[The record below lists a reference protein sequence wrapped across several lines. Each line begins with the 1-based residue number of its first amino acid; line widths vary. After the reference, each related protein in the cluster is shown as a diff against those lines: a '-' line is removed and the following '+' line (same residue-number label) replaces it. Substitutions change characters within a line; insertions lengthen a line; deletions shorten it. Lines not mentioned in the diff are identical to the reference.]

1 MNRRMQIRWK
11 LITIIV
17 LAALLAFLLLIFKD
31 RSEPEYV
38 GEMVFTEEMQILTN
52 KSAELLKTDPKEVRQ
67 EIGEYTKEEDWYE
80 AFDQFLTYHELD
92 QKICRETIGII
103 GGEAVVHKPE
113 LARAQV
119 LTVEAKVYSCASD
132 EFEQLSYTNVIAYRM
147 EDTLLAIREKLPDPV
162 VFPEAYL
169 EEADE
174 NGIQFFYRGC
184 ELYHPCAQ
192 KQESE
197 QIVTLGFRGEELV
210 SYEEDGEIISG
221 KTLQVTEQAV
231 TLEEQVE
238 ILFGEV
244 CEGYYQKEEVRS
256 SNTDEIPIGYAFTDY
271 LIKDGKI
278 CAFLILPKE
287 QMEYI
292 RVAIWQSDYRGL
304 YHKEIIL
311 QSSEELTLSYMKNG
325 EKKEEPLPAGK
336 KLVLS
341 QDADYLKEGM
351 LKVVNPTNSGKTD
364 LLSVHRNQGVPSY
377 RGNFEIH
384 KTEDGLLLINELLLE
399 EYLYAVVPSEM
410 PSTYPAESLKAQA
423 VCARTYSYGYLEHAG
438 LPALGAHVDDSVN
451 YQVYNNIME
460 KKSSTDAVRQTEG
473 ELLLQDGKPITA
485 YYYSTSCGYG
495 SDDRIWKEEGESAAP
510 YLRSVHIAQDKN
522 QDINKESQEKLI
534 QMDPLKENKEQTDAA
549 QIDELQEKN
558 EQPVVNH
565 QDNQQD
571 NLQKNSEQ
579 KIKETI
585 DNNQNDLTQ
594 EEAIREYLTTVH
606 EEDYEK
612 DEPWYRWSYTV
623 KDFDTN
629 LLKKKLQERGI
640 SFTDFK
646 KVKDMEIIRRAA
658 GGSAEILVITT
669 DQGEIP
675 VEGEYEI
682 RYVLNQGGGVIRQ
695 DDSPYALSTILPS
708 AYFVMDLQMGKKGVT
723 GFSLSGGGFGHG
735 VGMSQNAAKSMA
747 QSGKTYEEI
756 LAMFYRDCQLAKK
769 Y

>member
-1 MNRRMQIRWK
+1 MQIRWK
-11 LITIIV
+11 LIIIFV
-17 LAALLAFLLLIFKD
+17 LAALLAFLLFFYKE

-38 GEMVFTEEMQILTN
+38 GEMVFTGDMQILTD
-52 KSAELLKTDPKEVRQ
+52 KSAELLKTDPEAVRE

-92 QKICRETIGII
+92 RQICKETIGII
-103 GGEAVVHKPE
+103 GGKDFVHKPE
-113 LARAQV
+113 LAKGQV
-119 LTVEAKVYSCASD
+119 LTVDGTVYSYVSNGFD
-132 EFEQLSYTNVIAYRM
+132 QLSYRNVVAYRM
-147 EDTLLAIREKLPDPV
+147 ENTLLAIREKLSDPV
-162 VFPEAYL
+162 VFREAYL

-174 NGIQFFYRGC
+174 SGIQFFYRGC
-184 ELYHPCAQ
+184 GLYHPCAQ
-192 KQESE
+192 KQGAE
-197 QIVTLGFRGEELV
+197 QIVTLAFQGDELV

-231 TLEEQVE
+231 TLEEQGT
-238 ILFGEV
+238 IPFGEV

-256 SNTDEIPIGYAFTDY
+256 SNMDEIPIGYAFTDY

-292 RVAIWQSDYRGL
+292 RVAIQQSDYRGL

-311 QSSEELTLSYMKNG
+311 QSSEELTLSYLENG

-336 KLVLS
+336 KLVLL
-341 QDADYLKEGM
+341 QDTDYLKEGM

-384 KTEDGLLLINELLLE
+384 KTEEGLLLINELLLE

-460 KKSSTDAVRQTEG
+460 KKSSTDAVRQTGG

-495 SDDRIWKEEGESAAP
+495 TDDRIWKEQGDSAAP
-510 YLRSVHIAQDKN
+510 YLRSVHIAREDSQKN
-522 QDINKESQEKLI
+522 LEQKTNEDTDNKLNDLI
-534 QMDPLKENKEQTDAA
+534 QE
-549 QIDELQEKN
+549 
-558 EQPVVNH
+558 
-565 QDNQQD
+565 
-571 NLQKNSEQ
+571 
-579 KIKETI
+579 ETLR
-585 DNNQNDLTQ
+585 D
-594 EEAIREYLTTVH
+594 YLTAVH

-612 DEPWYRWSYTV
+612 EEPWYRWSYTV
-623 KDFDTN
+623 KDIDID

-646 KVKDMEIIRRAA
+646 KVKDMEITRRAA
-658 GGSAEILVITT
+658 GGSAGALVITT

-675 VEGEYEI
+675 VEEEYEI

-695 DDSPYALSTILPS
+695 DGSAYELSTILPS
-708 AYFVMDLQMGKKGVT
+708 AYFVIDLQKGKKGIT
-723 GFSLSGGGFGHG
+723 GFTLSGGGFGHG
-735 VGMSQNAAKSMA
+735 VGMSQNAAKAMA

-756 LAMFYRDCQLAKK
+756 LAMFYRNCQLAKK

>member
-1 MNRRMQIRWK
+1 MQIRWK
-11 LITIIV
+11 LIIIFV
-17 LAALLAFLLLIFKD
+17 LAALLAFLLFFYKE

-38 GEMVFTEEMQILTN
+38 GEMVFTGDMQILTD
-52 KSAELLKTDPKEVRQ
+52 KSAELLKTDPEAVRE

-92 QKICRETIGII
+92 RQICKETIGII
-103 GGEAVVHKPE
+103 GGKDFVHKPE
-113 LARAQV
+113 LAKGQV
-119 LTVEAKVYSCASD
+119 LTVDGTVYSYVSNGFD
-132 EFEQLSYTNVIAYRM
+132 QLSYRNVDAYRM
-147 EDTLLAIREKLPDPV
+147 ENTLLAIREKLSDPV
-162 VFPEAYL
+162 VFREAYL

-174 NGIQFFYRGC
+174 SGIQFFYRGC
-184 ELYHPCAQ
+184 GLYHPCAQ
-192 KQESE
+192 KQGAE
-197 QIVTLGFRGEELV
+197 QIVTLAFQGEELV

-231 TLEEQVE
+231 TLEEQGT
-238 ILFGEV
+238 IPFGEV

-256 SNTDEIPIGYAFTDY
+256 SNMDEIPIGYAFTDY

-292 RVAIWQSDYRGL
+292 RVAIQQSDYRGL

-311 QSSEELTLSYMKNG
+311 QSSEELTLSYLENG

-341 QDADYLKEGM
+341 QDTDYLKEGM

-384 KTEDGLLLINELLLE
+384 KTEEGLLLINELLLE

-423 VCARTYSYGYLEHAG
+423 VCARTYSYGYLDHAG

-460 KKSSTDAVRQTEG
+460 KKSSTDAVRQTGG

-495 SDDRIWKEEGESAAP
+495 TDDRIWKEQGDSAAP
-510 YLRSVHIAQDKN
+510 YLRSVHIAREDSQKN
-522 QDINKESQEKLI
+522 LEQKTNEDTDNKLNDLI
-534 QMDPLKENKEQTDAA
+534 QE
-549 QIDELQEKN
+549 
-558 EQPVVNH
+558 
-565 QDNQQD
+565 
-571 NLQKNSEQ
+571 
-579 KIKETI
+579 ETLR
-585 DNNQNDLTQ
+585 D
-594 EEAIREYLTTVH
+594 YLTAVH

-612 DEPWYRWSYTV
+612 EEPWYRWSYTV
-623 KDFDTN
+623 KDIDID

-646 KVKDMEIIRRAA
+646 KVKDMEITRRAA
-658 GGSAEILVITT
+658 GGSAGALVITT

-675 VEGEYEI
+675 VEEEYEI

-695 DDSPYALSTILPS
+695 DGSAYELSTILPS
-708 AYFVMDLQMGKKGVT
+708 AYFVIDLQKGKKGIT
-723 GFSLSGGGFGHG
+723 GFTLSGGGFGHG
-735 VGMSQNAAKSMA
+735 VGMSQNAAKAMA

-756 LAMFYRDCQLAKK
+756 LAMFYRNCQLAKK

>member
-11 LITIIV
+11 LIIILV
-17 LAALLAFLLLIFKD
+17 LAALLAFLLFFYKD

-38 GEMVFTEEMQILTN
+38 GEMVFTGEMQILTD
-52 KSAELLKTDPKEVRQ
+52 KSAELLKTDPEEVRQ

-92 QKICRETIGII
+92 RQICKETIGII
-103 GGEAVVHKPE
+103 GGKDFVHKPE
-113 LARAQV
+113 LAKGQI
-119 LTVEAKVYSCASD
+119 LTAGAEVYSYVSD
-132 EFEQLSYTNVIAYRM
+132 GFEQLSYTNVVAYRI
-147 EDTLLAIREKLPDPV
+147 ENTLLAIREKMTDPV
-162 VFPEAYL
+162 VFSEAYL

-174 NGIQFFYRGC
+174 SGIRFFYRGC
-184 ELYHPCAQ
+184 ELYHPCGQ
-192 KQESE
+192 KQGSE
-197 QIVTLGFRGEELV
+197 QIVTLGLRGGELI

-221 KTLQVTEQAV
+221 KTLQVTEHAV
-231 TLEEQVE
+231 TLEEQGE
-238 ILFGEV
+238 IPFGEV

-256 SNTDEIPIGYAFTDY
+256 SNKDEIPIGYAFTDY

-287 QMEYI
+287 RMEYI
-292 RVAIWQSDYRGL
+292 RVAIQQSDYRGL
-304 YHKEIIL
+304 YHKEVVL
-311 QSSEELTLSYMKNG
+311 QSSEELMLSYLVNG
-325 EKKEEPLPAGK
+325 ERKEEPLSAGK
-336 KLVLS
+336 KLVLT
-341 QDADYLKEGM
+341 QDTDYLKEGM
-351 LKVVNPTNSGKTD
+351 LKVVNPTNSGRTD
-364 LLSVHRNQGVPSY
+364 LLSVHRNQGIPSY

-384 KTEDGLLLINELLLE
+384 KTEEGLLLINELLLE

-410 PSTYPAESLKAQA
+410 PSTYPPESLKAQA
-423 VCARTYSYGYLEHAG
+423 VCARTYSHGYLEHAG

-495 SDDRIWKEEGESAAP
+495 TDDRIWKEEGEGAAP
-510 YLRSVHIAQDKN
+510 YLRSVHIAQDEN
-522 QDINKESQEKLI
+522 NESQEI
-534 QMDPLKENKEQTDAA
+534 SEQTDTT
-549 QIDELQEKN
+549 QTDELQKN
-558 EQPVVNH
+558 EQPVA
-565 QDNQQD
+565 NQQD
-571 NLQKNSEQ
+571 NSQKNLEQ
-579 KIKETI
+579 KNNEDI
-585 DNNQNDLTQ
+585 DNKLSDLTQ
-594 EEAIREYLTTVH
+594 EEVLREYLTTVH

-612 DEPWYRWSYTV
+612 EEPWYRWSYTV
-623 KDFDTN
+623 QDLDID

-658 GGSAEILVITT
+658 GGSARTLVIST
-669 DQGEIP
+669 DQGELQ

-682 RYVLNQGGGVIRQ
+682 RYVLNQGGEVIRQ
-695 DDSPYALSTILPS
+695 DDSAYIPSTILPS
-708 AYFVMDLQMGKKGVT
+708 AYFVMDLQKGKKGIT
-723 GFSLSGGGFGHG
+723 GFTLYGGGFGHG
-735 VGMSQNAAKSMA
+735 VGMSQNAAKAMA

-756 LAMFYRDCQLAKK
+756 LAMFYWNCQLAKK

>member
-11 LITIIV
+11 LITILI
-17 LAALLAFLLLIFKD
+17 LAALLAFLLLFYKD

-38 GEMVFTEEMQILTN
+38 GEMVFTGEMQILTD
-52 KSAELLKTDPKEVRQ
+52 KSAELLEANPEEVR
-67 EIGEYTKEEDWYE
+67 EKIGEYTREEDWYE

-92 QKICRETIGII
+92 QKICRETIGFI
-103 GGEAVVHKPE
+103 GGKAVVHKPE
-113 LARAQV
+113 LTEGQLLAV
-119 LTVEAKVYSCASD
+119 DGTVYSYASD
-132 EFEQLSYTNVIAYRM
+132 GLDQLCYTNVVAYRM
-147 EDTLLAIREKLPDPV
+147 ENTLLAIRERIPDPV

-174 NGIQFFYRGC
+174 SGIWFFYRGC
-184 ELYHPCAQ
+184 ELYHPCTQ
-192 KQESE
+192 KQGSE
-197 QIVTLGFRGEELV
+197 QIVTLGLRGEELV
-210 SYEEDGEIISG
+210 SCEEDGEIISG
-221 KTLQVTEQAV
+221 KTLQVTEHSV
-231 TLEEQVE
+231 TLEEQGE
-238 ILFGEV
+238 IPFGEA

-256 SNTDEIPIGYAFTDY
+256 SKTDEIPIGYAFTDF
-271 LIKDGKI
+271 LIKDGRI

-292 RVAIWQSDYRGL
+292 RVAVQQSDYQGL
-304 YHKEIIL
+304 YHREIIL
-311 QSSEELTLSYMKNG
+311 QSSEELALSYLENG
-325 EKKEEPLPAGK
+325 EWKEESLQAGK

-341 QDADYLKEGM
+341 QNTDYLNEGM

-377 RGNFEIH
+377 RGSFEIH

-495 SDDRIWKEEGESAAP
+495 TDDRIWKKEGESAAP
-510 YLRSVHIAQDKN
+510 YLRSVHIAQDENRETQK
-522 QDINKESQEKLI
+522 
-534 QMDPLKENKEQTDAA
+534 NKEQTDR
-549 QIDELQEKN
+549 LQENN
-558 EQPVVNH
+558 EQSAA
-565 QDNQQD
+565 NQQED
-571 NLQKNSEQ
+571 SQKNPEQ
-579 KIKETI
+579 KANENT
-585 DNNQNDLTQ
+585 DNKLNDLTQ
-594 EEAIREYLTTVH
+594 EEALREYLTTVH

-612 DEPWYRWSYTV
+612 EEPWYRWSYIV
-623 KDFDTN
+623 KELDVD

-640 SFTDFK
+640 PFNDFK
-646 KVKDMEIIRRAA
+646 KVKDMEIARRAA
-658 GGSAEILVITT
+658 GGSAGTLVIST

-682 RYVLNQGGGVIRQ
+682 RYVLNQGGKVLRQ
-695 DDSPYALSTILPS
+695 DGSAYELSTILPS
-708 AYFVMDLQMGKKGVT
+708 AYFVIDLQKGKKGIT
-723 GFSLSGGGFGHG
+723 GFTLSGGGFGHG
-735 VGMSQNAAKSMA
+735 VGMSQNAAKAMA
-747 QSGKTYEEI
+747 QSGRTYEEI
-756 LAMFYRDCQLAKK
+756 LSMFYWNCQLAKK

>member
-11 LITIIV
+11 LIIIFV
-17 LAALLAFLLLIFKD
+17 LAALLAFLLFFYKE

-38 GEMVFTEEMQILTN
+38 GEMVFTGEMQILTD
-52 KSAELLKTDPKEVRQ
+52 KSAELLKTDPEAVRE

-92 QKICRETIGII
+92 RQICKETIGII
-103 GGEAVVHKPE
+103 GGKDFVHKPE
-113 LARAQV
+113 LAKGQV
-119 LTVEAKVYSCASD
+119 LTVDGTVYSYVPNGFD
-132 EFEQLSYTNVIAYRM
+132 QLSYRNVVAYRM
-147 EDTLLAIREKLPDPV
+147 ENTLLAIREKLSDPV
-162 VFPEAYL
+162 VFREAYL

-174 NGIQFFYRGC
+174 SGIQFFYRGC
-184 ELYHPCAQ
+184 GLYHPCAQ
-192 KQESE
+192 KQGAE
-197 QIVTLGFRGEELV
+197 QIVTLAFQGEELV

-231 TLEEQVE
+231 TLEEQGT
-238 ILFGEV
+238 IPFGEV

-256 SNTDEIPIGYAFTDY
+256 SNMDEIPIGYAFTDY

-292 RVAIWQSDYRGL
+292 RVAIQQSDYRGL

-311 QSSEELTLSYMKNG
+311 QSSEELTLSYLENG

-341 QDADYLKEGM
+341 QDTDYLKEGM

-460 KKSSTDAVRQTEG
+460 KKSSTDAVRQTGG

-495 SDDRIWKEEGESAAP
+495 TDDRIWKEEGESAAP
-510 YLRSVHIAQDKN
+510 YLRSVHIAREDSQKN
-522 QDINKESQEKLI
+522 LEQKTNEDTDNKLNDLI
-534 QMDPLKENKEQTDAA
+534 QE
-549 QIDELQEKN
+549 
-558 EQPVVNH
+558 
-565 QDNQQD
+565 
-571 NLQKNSEQ
+571 
-579 KIKETI
+579 ETLR
-585 DNNQNDLTQ
+585 D
-594 EEAIREYLTTVH
+594 YLTAVH

-612 DEPWYRWSYTV
+612 EEPWYRWSYTV
-623 KDFDTN
+623 KDIDID

-646 KVKDMEIIRRAA
+646 KVKDMEITRRAA
-658 GGSAEILVITT
+658 GGSAGALVITT

-675 VEGEYEI
+675 VEEEYEI

-695 DDSPYALSTILPS
+695 DGSAYELSTILPS
-708 AYFVMDLQMGKKGVT
+708 AYFVIDLQKGKKGIT
-723 GFSLSGGGFGHG
+723 GFTLSGGGFGHG
-735 VGMSQNAAKSMA
+735 VGMSQNAAKAMA

-756 LAMFYRDCQLAKK
+756 LAMFYRNCQLAKK

>member
-1 MNRRMQIRWK
+1 MQIRWK
-11 LITIIV
+11 LIIIFV
-17 LAALLAFLLLIFKD
+17 LAALLAFLLFFYKE

-38 GEMVFTEEMQILTN
+38 GEMVFTGDMQILTD
-52 KSAELLKTDPKEVRQ
+52 KSAEILKTDPEAVRE

-92 QKICRETIGII
+92 RQICKETIGII
-103 GGEAVVHKPE
+103 GGKDFVHKPE
-113 LARAQV
+113 LAKGQV
-119 LTVEAKVYSCASD
+119 LTVDGTVYSYVSNGFD
-132 EFEQLSYTNVIAYRM
+132 QLSYRNVVAYRM
-147 EDTLLAIREKLPDPV
+147 ENTLLAIREKLPDPV
-162 VFPEAYL
+162 VFSEAYL

-174 NGIQFFYRGC
+174 SGIQFFYRGC
-184 ELYHPCAQ
+184 ELYHPCTQ
-192 KQESE
+192 KQGSE
-197 QIVTLGFRGEELV
+197 QIVTLAFKGSELV

-231 TLEEQVE
+231 TLEEQGT
-238 ILFGEV
+238 IPFGER

-292 RVAIWQSDYRGL
+292 RVAIQQSDYRGL
-304 YHKEIIL
+304 YHKEVIL
-311 QSSEELTLSYMKNG
+311 QSSEELILSYLENG
-325 EKKEEPLPAGK
+325 ERKEEPLPAGK

-341 QDADYLKEGM
+341 QDTDYLKEGM

-460 KKSSTDAVRQTEG
+460 KKSSTDAVRQTGG

-495 SDDRIWKEEGESAAP
+495 TDDRIWKEEGESAAP
-510 YLRSVHIAQDKN
+510 YLRSVHIAREDSQKN
-522 QDINKESQEKLI
+522 LEQKTNEDTDNKLNDLI
-534 QMDPLKENKEQTDAA
+534 QE
-549 QIDELQEKN
+549 
-558 EQPVVNH
+558 
-565 QDNQQD
+565 
-571 NLQKNSEQ
+571 
-579 KIKETI
+579 ETLR
-585 DNNQNDLTQ
+585 D
-594 EEAIREYLTTVH
+594 YLTAVH

-612 DEPWYRWSYTV
+612 EEPWYRWSYTV
-623 KDFDTN
+623 KDIDID

-646 KVKDMEIIRRAA
+646 KVKDMEITRRAA
-658 GGSAEILVITT
+658 GGSAGALVITT

-675 VEGEYEI
+675 VEEEYEI

-695 DDSPYALSTILPS
+695 DGSAYELSTILPS
-708 AYFVMDLQMGKKGVT
+708 AYFVIDLQKGKKGIT
-723 GFSLSGGGFGHG
+723 GFTLSGGGFGHG
-735 VGMSQNAAKSMA
+735 VGMSQNAAKAMA

-756 LAMFYRDCQLAKK
+756 LAMFYRNCQLAKK

>member
-1 MNRRMQIRWK
+1 MQIRWK
-11 LITIIV
+11 LIIIFV
-17 LAALLAFLLLIFKD
+17 LAALLAFLLFFYKE

-38 GEMVFTEEMQILTN
+38 GEMVFTGDMQILTD
-52 KSAELLKTDPKEVRQ
+52 KSAELLKTDPEAVRE

-92 QKICRETIGII
+92 RQICKETIGII
-103 GGEAVVHKPE
+103 GGKDFVHKPE
-113 LARAQV
+113 LAKGQV
-119 LTVEAKVYSCASD
+119 LTVDGTVYSYVSNGFD
-132 EFEQLSYTNVIAYRM
+132 QLSYRNVVAYRM
-147 EDTLLAIREKLPDPV
+147 ENTLLAIREKLSDPV
-162 VFPEAYL
+162 VFREAYL

-174 NGIQFFYRGC
+174 SGIQFFYRGC
-184 ELYHPCAQ
+184 GLYHPCAQ
-192 KQESE
+192 KQGAE
-197 QIVTLGFRGEELV
+197 QIVTLAFQGEELV

-231 TLEEQVE
+231 TLEEQGT
-238 ILFGEV
+238 IPFGEV

-256 SNTDEIPIGYAFTDY
+256 SNMDEIPIGYAFTDY

-292 RVAIWQSDYRGL
+292 RVAIQQSDYRGL

-311 QSSEELTLSYMKNG
+311 QSSEELTLSYLENG

-341 QDADYLKEGM
+341 QDTDYLKEGM

-460 KKSSTDAVRQTEG
+460 KKSSTDAVRQTGG

-495 SDDRIWKEEGESAAP
+495 TDDRIWKEEGESAAP
-510 YLRSVHIAQDKN
+510 YLRSVHIAREDSQKN
-522 QDINKESQEKLI
+522 LEQKTNEDTDNKLNDLI
-534 QMDPLKENKEQTDAA
+534 QE
-549 QIDELQEKN
+549 
-558 EQPVVNH
+558 
-565 QDNQQD
+565 
-571 NLQKNSEQ
+571 
-579 KIKETI
+579 ETLR
-585 DNNQNDLTQ
+585 D
-594 EEAIREYLTTVH
+594 YLTAVH

-612 DEPWYRWSYTV
+612 EEPWYRWSYTV
-623 KDFDTN
+623 KDIDID

-646 KVKDMEIIRRAA
+646 KVKDMEITRRAA
-658 GGSAEILVITT
+658 GGSAGALVITT

-675 VEGEYEI
+675 VEEEYEI

-695 DDSPYALSTILPS
+695 DGSAYELSTILPS
-708 AYFVMDLQMGKKGVT
+708 AYFVIDLQKGKKGIT
-723 GFSLSGGGFGHG
+723 GFTLSGGGFGHG
-735 VGMSQNAAKSMA
+735 VGMSQNAAKAMA

-756 LAMFYRDCQLAKK
+756 LAMFYRNCQLAKK

>member
-1 MNRRMQIRWK
+1 MNHRMQIRWK
-11 LITIIV
+11 LITILV
-17 LAALLAFLLLIFKD
+17 LAVLLAFLLFFYKD

-38 GEMVFTEEMQILTN
+38 GEMVFTGEMQILTD
-52 KSAELLKTDPKEVRQ
+52 KSAELLKTDPEEARE

-92 QKICRETIGII
+92 RQICKETIGII

-113 LARAQV
+113 LAKGQV
-119 LTVEAKVYSCASD
+119 LAVDGTVYSYASD
-132 EFEQLSYTNVIAYRM
+132 GFEQLSYTNVVAYRM
-147 EDTLLAIREKLPDPV
+147 EDTLLTIREKLPDPV
-162 VFPEAYL
+162 VFQEAYL

-174 NGIQFFYRGC
+174 SGIWFFYRGC

-192 KQESE
+192 KQGSE
-197 QIVTLGFRGEELV
+197 QIVTLAFRGEKLV

-231 TLEEQVE
+231 TLEEQGT
-238 ILFGEV
+238 IPFGEV

-292 RVAIWQSDYRGL
+292 RVAVQQSDYRGL

-311 QSSEELTLSYMKNG
+311 QSSEELTLSYLENG
-325 EKKEEPLPAGK
+325 ERKEEQLPAGE

-341 QDADYLKEGM
+341 QDTDYLKEGM
-351 LKVVNPTNSGKTD
+351 VKVVNPTNSGKTD

-410 PSTYPAESLKAQA
+410 PSTYPSESLKAQA

-495 SDDRIWKEEGESAAP
+495 TDDRIWKKEGESAAP
-510 YLRSVHIAQDKN
+510 YLRSVHIAQD
-522 QDINKESQEKLI
+522 
-534 QMDPLKENKEQTDAA
+534 
-549 QIDELQEKN
+549 EKN
-558 EQPVVNH
+558 E
-565 QDNQQD
+565 
-571 NLQKNSEQ
+571 LQKNSEQ
-579 KIKETI
+579 KIKEII

-594 EEAIREYLTTVH
+594 EEVLCEYLTTVH

-612 DEPWYRWSYTV
+612 EEPWYRWSYTV
-623 KDFDTN
+623 KKLDVD

-646 KVKDMEIIRRAA
+646 KVKDMEITRRAEGGNA
-658 GGSAEILVITT
+658 GILVITT
-669 DQGEIP
+669 DQGEIL

-695 DDSPYALSTILPS
+695 DGSAYELSTILPS
-708 AYFVMDLQMGKKGVT
+708 AYFVIDLQKGKKGIT
-723 GFSLSGGGFGHG
+723 GFTLSGGGFGHG
-735 VGMSQNAAKSMA
+735 VGMSQNAAKAMA

-756 LAMFYRDCQLAKK
+756 LAMFYWNCQLAKK

>member
-1 MNRRMQIRWK
+1 MQIRWK
-11 LITIIV
+11 LITILV
-17 LAALLAFLLLIFKD
+17 LAALLAFLLLFYKD

-38 GEMVFTEEMQILTN
+38 GEMVFTGDMQILTD
-52 KSAELLKTDPKEVRQ
+52 KSAELLKTDPEEVRQ

-113 LARAQV
+113 LAKGQV
-119 LTVEAKVYSCASD
+119 LTVDATVYSCVS
-132 EFEQLSYTNVIAYRM
+132 EGIEQLSYTNVVAYRM
-147 EDTLLAIREKLPDPV
+147 GNTLLAIREKLPDPV
-162 VFPEAYL
+162 VFSEAYL

-174 NGIQFFYRGC
+174 SGIQFFYRGC
-184 ELYHPCAQ
+184 ELYHPCTQ
-192 KQESE
+192 KQGSE
-197 QIVTLGFRGEELV
+197 QIVTLAFKGSELV

-231 TLEEQVE
+231 TLEEQGT
-238 ILFGEV
+238 IPFGER

-292 RVAIWQSDYRGL
+292 RVAIQQSDYRGL
-304 YHKEIIL
+304 YHKEVIL
-311 QSSEELTLSYMKNG
+311 QSSEELILSYLENG
-325 EKKEEPLPAGK
+325 ERKEEPLPAGE
-336 KLVLS
+336 KLILS

-351 LKVVNPTNSGKTD
+351 VKVVNPTNSGKTD
-364 LLSVHRNQGVPSY
+364 LLSVHRNQGVPLY

-384 KTEDGLLLINELLLE
+384 KTEEGLLLINELLLE

-460 KKSSTDAVRQTEG
+460 KKSSTDAVRQTGG

-495 SDDRIWKEEGESAAP
+495 TDDRIWKEEGESAAP
-510 YLRSVHIAQDKN
+510 YLRSVHIAQ
-522 QDINKESQEKLI
+522 QE
-534 QMDPLKENKEQTDAA
+534 NNEQTT
-549 QIDELQEKN
+549 ELQERS
-558 EQPVVNH
+558 EQPVANQ

-571 NLQKNSEQ
+571 NSQKNSEQ

-594 EEAIREYLTTVH
+594 EEVLREYLTTVH

-612 DEPWYRWSYTV
+612 EEPWYRWSYTV
-623 KDFDTN
+623 KDIDID
-629 LLKKKLQERGI
+629 LLKKKLQECGI

-646 KVKDMEIIRRAA
+646 KVKDMEITRRAA
-658 GGSAEILVITT
+658 GGSAGALVITT

-682 RYVLNQGGGVIRQ
+682 RYVLNQGGKVIRQ
-695 DDSPYALSTILPS
+695 DGSAYELSTILPS
-708 AYFVMDLQMGKKGVT
+708 AYFVIDLQKGKKGIT
-723 GFSLSGGGFGHG
+723 GFTLSGGGFGHG
-735 VGMSQNAAKSMA
+735 VGMSQNAAKAMA
-747 QSGKTYEEI
+747 QSGKTYEQI
-756 LAMFYRDCQLAKK
+756 LAMFYWDCQLAKK

>member
-17 LAALLAFLLLIFKD
+17 LAALLAFLLLFYKD

-38 GEMVFTEEMQILTN
+38 GEMVFTGEMQILTD
-52 KSAELLKTDPKEVRQ
+52 KSAELLKTDPEEVRQ

-113 LARAQV
+113 LAKGQV
-119 LTVEAKVYSCASD
+119 LTVEAKVYSCVSD

-147 EDTLLAIREKLPDPV
+147 ENTLLAIREKLSDPV
-162 VFPEAYL
+162 VFSEAYL

-184 ELYHPCAQ
+184 ELYHPCTQ
-192 KQESE
+192 KQGSE
-197 QIVTLGFRGEELV
+197 QIVTLGLRGEKLV

-231 TLEEQVE
+231 TLEEQGT
-238 ILFGEV
+238 LPFGEV

-292 RVAIWQSDYRGL
+292 RVAVQQSDYRGL

-311 QSSEELTLSYMKNG
+311 QSSEELMLSYLENG
-325 EKKEEPLPAGK
+325 EKKEEALPAGK

-351 LKVVNPTNSGKTD
+351 VKVVNPTNSGKTD

-410 PSTYPAESLKAQA
+410 PSAYPAESLKAQA

-495 SDDRIWKEEGESAAP
+495 TDDRIWKKEGESVAP
-510 YLRSVHIAQDKN
+510 YLRSVHIAQD
-522 QDINKESQEKLI
+522 
-534 QMDPLKENKEQTDAA
+534 ENN
-549 QIDELQEKN
+549 ELQEKS
-558 EQPVVNH
+558 EQPVA
-565 QDNQQD
+565 NQQD
-571 NLQKNSEQ
+571 NSQKNSEQ

-594 EEAIREYLTTVH
+594 EELLREYLTTAH

-612 DEPWYRWSYTV
+612 EEPWYRWSYTV
-623 KDFDTN
+623 KELDVD

-640 SFTDFK
+640 SFNDFK
-646 KVKDMEIIRRAA
+646 KVKDMEITRRAA
-658 GGSAEILVITT
+658 GGSAGILVITT

-682 RYVLNQGGGVIRQ
+682 RYVLNQGGVVIRQ
-695 DDSPYALSTILPS
+695 DDSTYALSTILPS
-708 AYFVMDLQMGKKGVT
+708 AYFVMDLQKGKKGIT
-723 GFSLSGGGFGHG
+723 GFTLSGGGFGHG
-735 VGMSQNAAKSMA
+735 VGMSQNAAKAMA
-747 QSGKTYEEI
+747 QSGRTYEEI
-756 LAMFYRDCQLAKK
+756 LDMFYWNCQLAKK

>member
-11 LITIIV
+11 LIIIFV
-17 LAALLAFLLLIFKD
+17 LAALLAFLLFFYKE

-38 GEMVFTEEMQILTN
+38 GEMVFTGDMQILTD
-52 KSAELLKTDPKEVRQ
+52 KSAELLKTDPEAVRE

-92 QKICRETIGII
+92 RQICKETIGII
-103 GGEAVVHKPE
+103 GGKDFVHKPE
-113 LARAQV
+113 LAKGQV
-119 LTVEAKVYSCASD
+119 LTVDGTVYSYVSNGFD
-132 EFEQLSYTNVIAYRM
+132 QLSYRNVVAYRM
-147 EDTLLAIREKLPDPV
+147 ENTLLAIREKLPDPV
-162 VFPEAYL
+162 VLSEAYL

-174 NGIQFFYRGC
+174 SGIQFFYRGC
-184 ELYHPCAQ
+184 ELYHPCTQ
-192 KQESE
+192 KQGSE
-197 QIVTLGFRGEELV
+197 QIVTLAFKGSELV

-231 TLEEQVE
+231 TLEEQGT
-238 ILFGEV
+238 IPFGER

-292 RVAIWQSDYRGL
+292 RVAIQQSDYRGL
-304 YHKEIIL
+304 YHKEVIL
-311 QSSEELTLSYMKNG
+311 QSSEELILSYLENG
-325 EKKEEPLPAGK
+325 ERKEEPLPAGE
-336 KLVLS
+336 KLILS

-351 LKVVNPTNSGKTD
+351 VKVVNPTNSGKTD

-384 KTEDGLLLINELLLE
+384 KTEEGLLLINELLLE

-460 KKSSTDAVRQTEG
+460 KKSSTDAVRQTGG

-495 SDDRIWKEEGESAAP
+495 TDDRIWKEQGDSAAP
-510 YLRSVHIAQDKN
+510 YLRSVHIAREDSQKN
-522 QDINKESQEKLI
+522 LEQKTNEDTDNKLNDLI
-534 QMDPLKENKEQTDAA
+534 QE
-549 QIDELQEKN
+549 
-558 EQPVVNH
+558 
-565 QDNQQD
+565 
-571 NLQKNSEQ
+571 
-579 KIKETI
+579 ETLR
-585 DNNQNDLTQ
+585 D
-594 EEAIREYLTTVH
+594 YLTAVH

-612 DEPWYRWSYTV
+612 EEPWYRWSYTV
-623 KDFDTN
+623 KDIDID

-646 KVKDMEIIRRAA
+646 KVKDMEITRRAA
-658 GGSAEILVITT
+658 GGSAGALVITT

-675 VEGEYEI
+675 VEEEYEI

-695 DDSPYALSTILPS
+695 DGSAYELSTILPS
-708 AYFVMDLQMGKKGVT
+708 AYFVIDLQKGKKGIT
-723 GFSLSGGGFGHG
+723 GFTLSGGGFGHG
-735 VGMSQNAAKSMA
+735 VGMSQNAAKAMA

-756 LAMFYRDCQLAKK
+756 LAMFYRNCQLAKK

>member
-11 LITIIV
+11 LIIIFV
-17 LAALLAFLLLIFKD
+17 LAALLAFLLFFYKE

-38 GEMVFTEEMQILTN
+38 GEMVFTGDMQILTD
-52 KSAELLKTDPKEVRQ
+52 KSAELLKTDPEAVRE

-92 QKICRETIGII
+92 RQICKETIGII
-103 GGEAVVHKPE
+103 GGKDFVHKPE
-113 LARAQV
+113 LAKGQV
-119 LTVEAKVYSCASD
+119 LIVDGTVYSYVSNGFD
-132 EFEQLSYTNVIAYRM
+132 QLSYRNVVAYRM
-147 EDTLLAIREKLPDPV
+147 ENTLLAIREKLSDPV
-162 VFPEAYL
+162 VFREAYL

-174 NGIQFFYRGC
+174 SGIQFFYRGC
-184 ELYHPCAQ
+184 GLYHPCAQ
-192 KQESE
+192 KQGAE
-197 QIVTLGFRGEELV
+197 QIVTLAFQGEELV

-231 TLEEQVE
+231 TLEEQGA
-238 ILFGEV
+238 IPFGEV

-256 SNTDEIPIGYAFTDY
+256 SNMDEIPIGYAFTDY

-292 RVAIWQSDYRGL
+292 RVAIQQSDYRGL

-311 QSSEELTLSYMKNG
+311 QSSEELALSYLENG

-336 KLVLS
+336 KLVLP
-341 QDADYLKEGM
+341 QDTDYLKEGM

-460 KKSSTDAVRQTEG
+460 KKSSTDAVRQTGG

-495 SDDRIWKEEGESAAP
+495 TDDRIWKEEGESAAP
-510 YLRSVHIAQDKN
+510 YLRSVHIAREDSQKN
-522 QDINKESQEKLI
+522 LEQKTNEDTDNKLNDLI
-534 QMDPLKENKEQTDAA
+534 QE
-549 QIDELQEKN
+549 
-558 EQPVVNH
+558 
-565 QDNQQD
+565 
-571 NLQKNSEQ
+571 
-579 KIKETI
+579 ETLR
-585 DNNQNDLTQ
+585 D
-594 EEAIREYLTTVH
+594 YLTAVH

-612 DEPWYRWSYTV
+612 EEPWYRWSYTV
-623 KDFDTN
+623 KDIDID

-646 KVKDMEIIRRAA
+646 KVKDMEITRRAA
-658 GGSAEILVITT
+658 GGSAGALVITT

-675 VEGEYEI
+675 VEEEYEI

-695 DDSPYALSTILPS
+695 DGSAYELSTILPS
-708 AYFVMDLQMGKKGVT
+708 AYFVIDLQKGKKGIT
-723 GFSLSGGGFGHG
+723 GFTLSGGGFGHG
-735 VGMSQNAAKSMA
+735 VGMSQNAAKAMA

-756 LAMFYRDCQLAKK
+756 LAMFYRNCQLAKK

>member
-1 MNRRMQIRWK
+1 MQIRWK
-11 LITIIV
+11 LIIIFV
-17 LAALLAFLLLIFKD
+17 LAALLAFLLFFYKE

-38 GEMVFTEEMQILTN
+38 GEMVFTGEMQILTD
-52 KSAELLKTDPKEVRQ
+52 KSAELLKTDPEAVRE

-92 QKICRETIGII
+92 RQICKETIGII
-103 GGEAVVHKPE
+103 GGKDFVHKPE
-113 LARAQV
+113 LAKGQV
-119 LTVEAKVYSCASD
+119 LTVDGTVYSYVPNGFD
-132 EFEQLSYTNVIAYRM
+132 QLSYRNVVAYRM
-147 EDTLLAIREKLPDPV
+147 ENTLLAIREKLSDPV
-162 VFPEAYL
+162 VFREAYL

-174 NGIQFFYRGC
+174 SGIQFFYRGC
-184 ELYHPCAQ
+184 GLYHPCAQ
-192 KQESE
+192 KQGAE
-197 QIVTLGFRGEELV
+197 QIVTLAFQGEELV

-231 TLEEQVE
+231 TLEEQGT
-238 ILFGEV
+238 IPFGEV

-256 SNTDEIPIGYAFTDY
+256 SNMDEIPIGYAFTDY

-292 RVAIWQSDYRGL
+292 RVAIQQSDYRGL

-311 QSSEELTLSYMKNG
+311 QSSEELTLSYLENG

-341 QDADYLKEGM
+341 QDTDYLKEGM

-460 KKSSTDAVRQTEG
+460 KKSSTDAVRQTGG

-495 SDDRIWKEEGESAAP
+495 TDDRIWKEEGESAAP
-510 YLRSVHIAQDKN
+510 YLRSVHIAREDSQKN
-522 QDINKESQEKLI
+522 LEQKTNEDTDNKLNDLI
-534 QMDPLKENKEQTDAA
+534 QE
-549 QIDELQEKN
+549 
-558 EQPVVNH
+558 
-565 QDNQQD
+565 
-571 NLQKNSEQ
+571 
-579 KIKETI
+579 ETLR
-585 DNNQNDLTQ
+585 D
-594 EEAIREYLTTVH
+594 YLTAVH

-612 DEPWYRWSYTV
+612 EEPWYRWSYTV
-623 KDFDTN
+623 KDIDID

-646 KVKDMEIIRRAA
+646 KVKDMEITRRAA
-658 GGSAEILVITT
+658 GGSAGALVITT

-675 VEGEYEI
+675 VEEEYEI

-695 DDSPYALSTILPS
+695 DGSAYELSTILPS
-708 AYFVMDLQMGKKGVT
+708 AYFVIDLQKGKKGIT
-723 GFSLSGGGFGHG
+723 GFTLSGGGFGHG
-735 VGMSQNAAKSMA
+735 VGMSQNAAKAMA

-756 LAMFYRDCQLAKK
+756 LAMFYRNCQLAKK

>member
-1 MNRRMQIRWK
+1 MQIRWK
-11 LITIIV
+11 LIIIFV
-17 LAALLAFLLLIFKD
+17 LAALLAFLLFFYKE

-38 GEMVFTEEMQILTN
+38 GEMVFTGNMQILTD
-52 KSAELLKTDPKEVRQ
+52 KSAELLKTDPEAVRE

-92 QKICRETIGII
+92 RQICKETIGII
-103 GGEAVVHKPE
+103 GGKDFVHKPE
-113 LARAQV
+113 LAKGQV
-119 LTVEAKVYSCASD
+119 LTVDGTVYSYVSNGFD
-132 EFEQLSYTNVIAYRM
+132 QLSYRNVVAYRM
-147 EDTLLAIREKLPDPV
+147 ENTLLAIREKLSDPV
-162 VFPEAYL
+162 VFREAYL

-174 NGIQFFYRGC
+174 SGIQFFYRGC
-184 ELYHPCAQ
+184 GLYHPCAQ
-192 KQESE
+192 KQGAE
-197 QIVTLGFRGEELV
+197 QIVTLAFQGEELV

-231 TLEEQVE
+231 TLEEQGT
-238 ILFGEV
+238 IPFGKV

-256 SNTDEIPIGYAFTDY
+256 SNMDEIPIGYAFTDY

-292 RVAIWQSDYRGL
+292 RVAIQQSDYRGL

-311 QSSEELTLSYMKNG
+311 QSSEELTLSYLENG

-341 QDADYLKEGM
+341 QDTDYLKEGM

-384 KTEDGLLLINELLLE
+384 KTEEGLLLINELLLE

-423 VCARTYSYGYLEHAG
+423 VCARTYSYGYLDHAG

-460 KKSSTDAVRQTEG
+460 KKSSTDAVRQTGG

-495 SDDRIWKEEGESAAP
+495 TDDRIWKEQGDSAAP
-510 YLRSVHIAQDKN
+510 YLRSVHIAREDSQKN
-522 QDINKESQEKLI
+522 LEQKTNKDTDNKLNDLI
-534 QMDPLKENKEQTDAA
+534 QE
-549 QIDELQEKN
+549 
-558 EQPVVNH
+558 
-565 QDNQQD
+565 
-571 NLQKNSEQ
+571 
-579 KIKETI
+579 ETLR
-585 DNNQNDLTQ
+585 D
-594 EEAIREYLTTVH
+594 YLTAVH

-612 DEPWYRWSYTV
+612 EEPWYRWSYTV
-623 KDFDTN
+623 KDIDID

-646 KVKDMEIIRRAA
+646 KVKDMEITRRAA
-658 GGSAEILVITT
+658 GGSAGALVITT

-675 VEGEYEI
+675 VEEEYEI

-695 DDSPYALSTILPS
+695 DGSAYELSTILPS
-708 AYFVMDLQMGKKGVT
+708 AYFVIDLQKGKKGIT
-723 GFSLSGGGFGHG
+723 GFTLSGGGFGHG
-735 VGMSQNAAKSMA
+735 VGMSQNAAKAMA

-756 LAMFYRDCQLAKK
+756 LAMFYRNCQLAKK

>member
-11 LITIIV
+11 LIIILV
-17 LAALLAFLLLIFKD
+17 LAALLAFLLFFYKD

-38 GEMVFTEEMQILTN
+38 GEMVFTGEMQILTD
-52 KSAELLKTDPKEVRQ
+52 KSAELLKTDPEEVRQ

-92 QKICRETIGII
+92 RQICKETIGII
-103 GGEAVVHKPE
+103 GGKDFVHKPE
-113 LARAQV
+113 LAKGQI
-119 LTVEAKVYSCASD
+119 LTAGAEVYSYVSD
-132 EFEQLSYTNVIAYRM
+132 GFEQLSYTNVVAYRI
-147 EDTLLAIREKLPDPV
+147 ENTLLAIREKMTDPV
-162 VFPEAYL
+162 VFSEAYL

-174 NGIQFFYRGC
+174 SGIRFFYRGC
-184 ELYHPCAQ
+184 ELYHPCGQ
-192 KQESE
+192 KQGSE
-197 QIVTLGFRGEELV
+197 QIVTLGLRGGELI

-221 KTLQVTEQAV
+221 KTLQVTEHAV
-231 TLEEQVE
+231 TLEEQGE
-238 ILFGEV
+238 IPFGEA

-256 SNTDEIPIGYAFTDY
+256 SNKDEIPIGYAFTDY

-287 QMEYI
+287 RMEYI
-292 RVAIWQSDYRGL
+292 RVAIQQSDYRGL
-304 YHKEIIL
+304 YHKEVVL
-311 QSSEELTLSYMKNG
+311 QSSEELMLSYLVNG
-325 EKKEEPLPAGK
+325 ERKEEPLSAGK
-336 KLVLS
+336 KLVLT
-341 QDADYLKEGM
+341 QDTDYLKEGM
-351 LKVVNPTNSGKTD
+351 LKVVNPTNSGRTD
-364 LLSVHRNQGVPSY
+364 LLSVHRNQGIPSY

-384 KTEDGLLLINELLLE
+384 KTEEGLLLINELLLE

-410 PSTYPAESLKAQA
+410 PSTYPPESLKAQA

-438 LPALGAHVDDSVN
+438 LPAVGAHVDDSVN

-495 SDDRIWKEEGESAAP
+495 TDDRIWKEDGESAAP
-510 YLRSVHIAQDKN
+510 YLRSVHIAQDEN
-522 QDINKESQEKLI
+522 NESQEI
-534 QMDPLKENKEQTDAA
+534 SEQTDTT
-549 QIDELQEKN
+549 QTDELQKKRE
-558 EQPVVNH
+558 
-565 QDNQQD
+565 
-571 NLQKNSEQ
+571 
-579 KIKETI
+579 
-585 DNNQNDLTQ
+585 Q
-594 EEAIREYLTTVH
+594 EEVLREYLTTVH

-612 DEPWYRWSYTV
+612 EEPWYRWSYTV
-623 KDFDTN
+623 QDLDID

-658 GGSAEILVITT
+658 GGSARTLVIST
-669 DQGEIP
+669 DQGELQ

-682 RYVLNQGGGVIRQ
+682 RYVLNQGGEVIRQ
-695 DDSPYALSTILPS
+695 DDSAYIPSTILPS
-708 AYFVMDLQMGKKGVT
+708 AYFVMDLQKGKKGIT
-723 GFSLSGGGFGHG
+723 GFTLYGGGFGHG
-735 VGMSQNAAKSMA
+735 VGMSQNAAKAMA

-756 LAMFYRDCQLAKK
+756 LAMFYWNCQLAKK